1 MRNNELRP
9 KRSYPSLFDLFSS
22 SGNHSVIPHQ
32 QSWVSRLLHGRI
44 LDDGNRKAT
53 AAQVD
58 AQVETAEMVR
68 DAQVDAARERI
79 AVMTADVRHQ
89 CAEEMLKVTADA
101 LERIFHDS
109 QTRLDEIATRKLPAD
124 KKAKLIALIEKHVAL
139 ALKRIDTG
147 TGDDN

>member
-1 MRNNELRP
+1 MRKNELRP

-79 AVMTADVRHQ
+79 SVMTSDIRLQ
-89 CAEEMLKVTADA
+89 CEEERLKCKLDSFERVFEDA
-101 LERIFHDS
+101 
-109 QTRLDEIATRKLPAD
+109 QTRLNEIDARQLPAD
-124 KKAKLIALIEKHVAL
+124 KKADLIARVEKHVAL
-139 ALKRIDTG
+139 ALERIDSG
-147 TGDDN
+147 AGLNN